1 MEGQV
6 DFSRKHLGEGGI
18 AKCLGNEGGILNV

>member
-6 DFSRKHLGEGGI
+6 DFSRKQLEGGV